1 MAFGLQKGE
10 IESLVRVA
18 VEESEKKYHIG
29 EGLKEKG
36 TLQVTLA
43 ITEVITQN
51 NARIL
56 EALTEAGIQLKLD

>member
-1 MAFGLQKGE
+1 MAFGLQKEE

-18 VEESEKKYHIG
+18 VEESEKKYHVG
-29 EGLKEKG
+29 EGLTGKG
-36 TLQVTLA
+36 QLQVTLA

-56 EALTEAGIQLKLD
+56 EVLTEAGIKLKLD